1 LAELY
6 KLPIIFKGSAE
17 RGWDGRSGEGHSL
30 EFGRTINCRFQKQ
43 NKIEQNKEDSKDDKR
58 RKDLFPL

>member
-30 EFGRTINCRFQKQ
+30 EFGRTINCRFHMKKQ
-43 NKIEQNKEDSKDDKR
+43 NKIEQNK
-58 RKDLFPL
+58 